1 MGGSEQMTFILVAK
15 TALLIAALLFAVC
28 SVGAKEQNIGWRC
41 VVMSAVFT
49 AALAALIAIKG

>member
-1 MGGSEQMTFILVAK
+1 MTFILAAK

-49 AALAALIAIKG
+49 AALTSLIAIKG